1 MAKQMNWQRARLVG
15 RPSLDF
21 RREFE
26 FEDRASRWLRVVD
39 RNQRQRREYVP
50 PRSRITL
57 TSSAEAPR

>member
-15 RPSLDF
+15 RPSSDF

-39 RNQRQRREYVP
+39 RNQRQRRYVP
-50 PRSRITL
+50 PRFRITL